1 MTSNPYRGHMSKTVV
16 MHEVHGT
23 RTAYLW
29 GEKHESQL
37 GVCMGLSSLNDCE
50 WCWRW
55 LYSHQ
60 NLVFILHFCANIVIC
75 VLKLSAVTFVWQ
87 YDRCSRFSHVTISYQ
102 DLMTG
107 VMCSVSKFNWGLHNK
122 SHVRLV
128 VIPVITLL
136 LGIPD
141 IQVPNDIVAA

>member
-1 MTSNPYRGHMSKTVV
+1 
-16 MHEVHGT
+16 
-23 RTAYLW
+23 
-29 GEKHESQL
+29 
-37 GVCMGLSSLNDCE
+37 
-50 WCWRW
+50 
-55 LYSHQ
+55 
-60 NLVFILHFCANIVIC
+60 
-75 VLKLSAVTFVWQ
+75 
-87 YDRCSRFSHVTISYQ
+87 
-102 DLMTG
+102 MTG